1 MDPPALSPAERPG
14 RAQWLAALQPHPPF
28 SQMQPAHIEQLLDAA
43 TLLRCVPGQ
52 VLRRPEDGPVH
63 TLYAVLAGAV
73 TGRRG
78 LADLEA
84 TGFQYEG
91 GDVFPVG
98 ALMGARPVTATYTAT
113 EPGWCLLIPR
123 EAVDAVASA
132 SPPFAGYLGGRILQ
146 YLTLSRRAVQ
156 ADAASQT
163 LAEQSF
169 ETALGHLVRRQP
181 VTCRPDT
188 PLAEALRTMHD
199 QHIGSLLV
207 TDAAGCLQGILT
219 RQDVLGRVALA
230 QRPLSTPVAEVMTR
244 PVHTL
249 AAHDTAQDAALM
261 MSRHGIRHVPV
272 LDGERLVGLV
282 SERDLFA
289 LQRLS
294 LKQLSSDLRH
304 ARDLAALRSA
314 APDIRRF
321 ARSLLAQGLC
331 ARQLTELVS
340 HLNDVLTARLVHL
353 MAQAHGL
360 DMDRACWIALG
371 SEGRGEQTIATD
383 QDNGLVFDS
392 DDPDRDR
399 ARWLAF
405 AKDVNEGLAACGYPL
420 CQGGVMAMN
429 PQWCLTPREWCARFD
444 HWIEHG
450 APEDLLHASIFFDFR
465 ALAGQG
471 ALLDPMRQLVHRRA
485 RAVPRF
491 LRQMSELALRHRVP
505 LNWLGGLDT
514 TREGAHEWVDLK
526 MQGAALFVAA
536 ARIYALAHGVTAT
549 GTRARIEQAA
559 PAMGV
564 EPQESQAWIAG
575 FEFLQTLRLRV
586 QIGADEMPAQ
596 PNRLDVTQLNDIDRR
611 MLKETFRLARRLQ
624 QRLELDYLRS

>member
-1 MDPPALSPAERPG
+1 MDTSAPTATPRPG
-14 RAQWLAALQPHPPF
+14 RPQWLAMLQPHPPF
-28 SQMQPAHIEQLLDAA
+28 SQMQPVHVEQLLEAA
-43 TLLRCVPGQ
+43 TLLRCTSGQ

-63 TLYAVLAGAV
+63 TLYVVLAGAV

-84 TGFQYEG
+84 TGFQYER

-123 EAVDAVASA
+123 PAVDAVAA
-132 SPPFAGYLGGRILQ
+132 LSPPFADFLSGRILQ
-146 YLTLSRRAVQ
+146 YLTLSRRAIQ

-169 ETALGHLVRRQP
+169 ETALAHLVRRQP

-188 PLAEALRTMHD
+188 PLAQALRTMHD
-199 QHIGSLLV
+199 QRLGAMLI
-207 TDAAGCLQGILT
+207 TDDGGRLQGILT
-219 RQDVLGRVALA
+219 RQDVLSRVALA
-230 QRPLSTPVAEVMTR
+230 QRPLSLPVAEVMTR

-249 AAHDTAQDAALM
+249 AAHDTAQDAALL

-272 LDGERLVGLV
+272 LDGERLVGLL

-294 LKQLSSDLRH
+294 LKQLSADLRH
-304 ARDLAALRSA
+304 ARDLAALRSV

-321 ARSLLAQGLC
+321 ARSLLAQGLR

-340 HLNDVLTARLVHL
+340 HLNDVLTSRLVQL

-360 DMDRACWIALG
+360 DLQQACWIALG

-383 QDNGLVFDS
+383 QDNGLVFHS
-392 DDPDRDR
+392 DAPERER

-405 AKDVNEGLAACGYPL
+405 AQAVNEGLAACGYPL
-420 CQGGVMAMN
+420 CKGGVMAMN

-465 ALAGQG
+465 ALAGQA
-471 ALLDPMRQLVHRRA
+471 ALLEPMRQLVHRRA

-491 LRQMSELALRHRVP
+491 LRQMSELALRLRVP

-514 TREGAHEWVDLK
+514 TRDGPHQWLDLK

-536 ARIYALAHGVTAT
+536 ARVYALAHGVTAT
-549 GTRARIEQAA
+549 GTRARLEQAA

-586 QIGADEMPAQ
+586 QIGAEEMPEQ
-596 PNRLDVTQLNDIDRR
+596 PNRIDVAQLNDIDRR

-624 QRLELDYLRS
+624 QRLELDYLR

>member
-1 MDPPALSPAERPG
+1 MATAPDARTPRPD
-14 RAQWLAALQPHPPF
+14 RAQWLAVFQPHPPF
-28 SQMQPAHIEQLLDAA
+28 SQMQAAHIEQLFDAA
-43 TLLRCVPGQ
+43 TLLRCAPGQ

-63 TLYAVLAGAV
+63 TLFAVLQGAV

-84 TGFQYEG
+84 TGFQYEAG
-91 GDVFPVG
+91 ELFPVG
-98 ALMGARPVTATYTAT
+98 ALMGARAVTATYTAT
-113 EPGWCLLIPR
+113 EAGWCLLIPR
-123 EAVDAVASA
+123 GAVDAVAAA
-132 SPPFAGYLGGRILQ
+132 SPPFADFLSGRILQ

-156 ADAASQT
+156 ADAASRT

-169 ETALGHLVRRQP
+169 ETALAHLARKLP

-188 PLAEALRTMHD
+188 PLAEALRTMHE

-207 TDAAGCLQGILT
+207 TDEAGRLQGILT
-219 RQDVLGRVALA
+219 RQDVLGRIVLA
-230 QRPLSTPVAEVMTR
+230 GKPLSTPIAEVMTH

-249 AAHDTAQDAALM
+249 GVDDTAQDAALL

-272 LDGERLVGLV
+272 LDGERLVSLV

-304 ARDLAALRSA
+304 ARDLPALQA
-314 APDIRRF
+314 VAPDIRRF
-321 ARSLLAQGLC
+321 ARSLLAQGLRS
-331 ARQLTELVS
+331 RQLTELVS
-340 HLNDVLTARLVHL
+340 HLNDVLAERLVQLTARS
-353 MAQAHGL
+353 HGL
-360 DMDRACWIALG
+360 DMERACWMALG
-371 SEGRGEQTIATD
+371 SEGRAEQTVATD
-383 QDNGLVFDS
+383 QDNGLVFES
-392 DDPDRDR
+392 DDPATDRP
-399 ARWLAF
+399 RWLAF

-420 CQGGVMAMN
+420 CKGGVMAMN
-429 PQWCLTPREWCARFD
+429 PQWCLTSREWCERFD

-465 ALAGQG
+465 ALAGRE
-471 ALLDPMRQLVHRRA
+471 ALLAPMRQLVTRRA

-514 TREGAHEWVDLK
+514 TREGEHEWVDLK
-526 MQGAALFVAA
+526 MQGAAIFVAA

-549 GTRARIEQAA
+549 STRARIEQAA

-586 QIGADEMPAQ
+586 QIGADEMPEQ
-596 PNRLDVTQLNDIDRR
+596 PNRIDVNQLNDIDRR

-624 QRLELDYLRS
+624 QRLQLDYLR